1 MIVIF
6 NFLKNVKVILFTKSP
21 LNNSI
26 LVLAFRGMKTP
37 YKTLTTIVL

>member
-26 LVLAFRGMKTP
+26 FVLTFRGMKTL